1 MSNHP
6 SVNLLDNTPAERL
19 VTVDSMYLRI
29 INDRVQDIYN
39 DTEHLA
45 TALDAIKTKDDVS
58 QGVLVAVKAALLASS
73 ELAGIVSEMLYDYA
87 LPPQVEVSSHE

>member
-6 SVNLLDNTPAERL
+6 SISSDTPAERL
-19 VTVDSMYLRI
+19 MTVDSLYLRLMY
-29 INDRVQDIYN
+29 DRIQDIYN

-58 QGVLVAVKAALLASS
+58 QGVLVAVKAALYASS
-73 ELAGIVSEMLYDYA
+73 ELAGIVSAMFCEHA
-87 LPPQVEVSSHE
+87 LPYQMEVASHE

>member
-6 SVNLLDNTPAERL
+6 SISIDTPVSRL
-19 VTVDSMYLRI
+19 VTVDSLYLRLM
-29 INDRVQDIYN
+29 NDRVQDIYN

-58 QGVLVAVKAALLASS
+58 QGVLVAVKAALYANS
-73 ELAGIVSEMLYDYA
+73 ELAGIVSDMFCEHA
-87 LPPQVEVSSHE
+87 LPYQVEASSHE

>member
-6 SVNLLDNTPAERL
+6 SISSDTPAERL
-19 VTVDSMYLRI
+19 MTVDSLYLRLMY
-29 INDRVQDIYN
+29 DRIQDIYN

-58 QGVLVAVKAALLASS
+58 QGVLVAVKAALFANS
-73 ELAGIVSEMLYDYA
+73 ELAGIVSDLFCEHA
-87 LPPQVEVSSHE
+87 LPYQTEATDHE

>member
-6 SVNLLDNTPAERL
+6 SISSDTPAERL
-19 VTVDSMYLRI
+19 MTVDSLYLRLMY
-29 INDRVQDIYN
+29 DRIQDIYN

-58 QGVLVAVKAALLASS
+58 QGVLVAVKAALYASS
-73 ELAGIVSEMLYDYA
+73 ELAGIVSEMFCEHA
-87 LPPQVEVSSHE
+87 LPYQAEATDHE

>member
-6 SVNLLDNTPAERL
+6 SISSDTPAERL
-19 VTVDSMYLRI
+19 MTVDSLYLRLMY
-29 INDRVQDIYN
+29 DRIQDIYN

-58 QGVLVAVKAALLASS
+58 QGVLVAVKAALYASS
-73 ELAGIVSEMLYDYA
+73 ELAGIVSDMFCEHA
-87 LPPQVEVSSHE
+87 LPYQMEVASHE

>member
-6 SVNLLDNTPAERL
+6 SISSDTPAERL
-19 VTVDSMYLRI
+19 VTVDSLYLRLM
-29 INDRVQDIYN
+29 NDRIQDIYN

-58 QGVLVAVKAALLASS
+58 QGVLVAVKAALYANS
-73 ELAGIVSEMLYDYA
+73 ELAGIVSDMFCEHA
-87 LPPQVEVSSHE
+87 LPYQAEAIENE